1 MSTSPAKNA
10 QPASAFRAGILALAE
25 RVGAMALTVIST
37 MMLFRI
43 LTKEDFAVWGY
54 YLLCTY
60 FVEMGRSGLL
70 QNGLIRLLARAEPPS
85 RDYRRACDAALYLSL
100 AYSALSSLALWLLA
114 PTLAHAWKSPML
126 ATLLPYYVPVNFVM
140 MWYMHANYVQQ
151 SRFEFRGIFWGA
163 LAYRGALFAYVFGVW
178 KGWYAMELTHLPL
191 SMLAGAIL
199 AGAASWWF
207 ARPHLRHA
215 FVFEKKTALDLLNYG
230 RYVLGT
236 NLSAMFYKSV
246 DKMAL
251 GYWVGPAAF
260 SVYEA
265 ASRITQ
271 LIEMPSFS
279 IAQVLFPRTAV
290 ETAKADG
297 GNLALLYERSVAAV
311 LGIVLPFI
319 VGVLLFAEPL
329 VRFFA
334 GERYADASDLLRITA
349 FFGLFLPF
357 AVQFGAVTDAT
368 GRAALNFRVTL
379 FTALLNLGLS
389 ALMIPPYGLY
399 GAAWATLC
407 GYAISFAIMQ
417 FLLQRL
423 FGVRWYRAFGH
434 IGSFYLLAW
443 EKIQTHWERVRS
455 PQARL

>member
-1 MSTSPAKNA
+1 
-10 QPASAFRAGILALAE
+10 
-25 RVGAMALTVIST
+25 MALTVIST

-60 FVEMGRSGLL
+60 FIEMGRSGLL
-70 QNGLIRLLARAEPPS
+70 QNGLIRLLARADPHSPN
-85 RDYRRACDAALYLSL
+85 YRRVCDAALYLSL
-100 AYSALSSLALWLLA
+100 AYSATSSLALLLLA
-114 PTLAHAWKSPML
+114 PSLARAWQSPML
-126 ATLLPYYVPVNFVM
+126 ATLLPYYIPVNFAM

-151 SRFEFRGIFWGA
+151 ARFEFRGIFWGA
-163 LAYRGALFAYVFGVW
+163 LAYRGVLFAYVFGVW
-178 KGWYAMELTHLPL
+178 KGWYPMELYHLPL
-191 SMLAGAIL
+191 SMLVGAAL
-199 AGAASWWF
+199 AGGASWRF

-215 FVFEKKTALDLLNYG
+215 FVFGKKTAFELLNYG

-279 IAQVLFPRTAV
+279 IAQVLFPRTAA
-290 ETAKADG
+290 ETAKTNG
-297 GNLALLYERSVAAV
+297 GNLAQLYERSVAAV

-319 VGVLLFAEPL
+319 AGVLLFAEPL

-334 GERYADASDLLRITA
+334 GERYVDASGLLRLTA

-357 AVQFGAVTDAT
+357 AVQFGALTDAT
-368 GRAALNFRVTL
+368 GRAALNFRVTF

-389 ALMIPPYGLY
+389 AILIPTYGLY
-399 GAAWATLC
+399 GAALATLS
-407 GYAISFAIMQ
+407 GYAISFVIMQ
-417 FLLQRL
+417 FFLQKL
-423 FGVRWYRAFGH
+423 FGTRWYRAFGY
-434 IGSFYLLAW
+434 IGSFYVLAL
-443 EKIQTHWERVRS
+443 EKIRGYWK
-455 PQARL
+455 RLRNR